1 MTPTARRRSLTSMP
15 SADVATALERS
26 FLGHL
31 PPDVVTGLLEGR
43 PVLDLPADTT
53 FYREG
58 DPPRAFLML
67 SGLVRLFLVDRS
79 GREVT
84 VRYGRPP
91 DVLGTALVIAGPL
104 DVNAQT
110 LSETSVQEVDA
121 RRLADATHDHAE
133 VASAV
138 ARELSRRLDETLHQ
152 IAINAFGTVK
162 QRVATHLLDLATTS
176 GRSDGRLAAGVSQR
190 ELADAVGS
198 VREVVAR
205 ALRDLR
211 AARLLATGTD
221 EVVILDAVGLFE
233 ESWGGRGT

>member
-1 MTPTARRRSLTSMP
+1 MML
-15 SADVATALERS
+15 SADVAIALERS
-26 FLGHL
+26 FLGRL
-31 PPDVVTGLLEGR
+31 PPHTVADLLEGQ

-67 SGLVRLFLVDRS
+67 SGLVRLFLTARS

-91 DVLGTALVIAGPL
+91 DILGTALVIAGPL

-110 LSETSVQEVDA
+110 LSPTSVQEIDA
-121 RRLADATHDHAE
+121 QRLADASHDHAA
-133 VASAV
+133 VAFAV

-152 IAINAFGTVK
+152 IAINTFGTVR
-162 QRVATHLLDLATTS
+162 QRVATHLLDLATTA
-176 GRSDGRLAAGVSQR
+176 GRTDGRLAAGLSQQ

-205 ALRDLR
+205 ALRDFR
-211 AARLLATGTD
+211 AAGLVATGTD
-221 EVVILDAVGLFE
+221 EVLILDAVGLFE
-233 ESWGGRGT
+233 ESWGARGA